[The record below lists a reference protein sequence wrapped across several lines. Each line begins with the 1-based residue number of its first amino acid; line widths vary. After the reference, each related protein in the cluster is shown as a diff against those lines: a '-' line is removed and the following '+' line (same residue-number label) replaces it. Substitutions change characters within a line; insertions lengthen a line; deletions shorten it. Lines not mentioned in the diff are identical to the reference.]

1 MRATEFKVSFLKRA
15 SIDLADNEKVSIW
28 EPTRA
33 GSVAVSDTGVHLT
46 GKWRVSA
53 IGNFLGGGLLG
64 ELLIKP
70 FFLKDRSETVPFDA
84 MERVVVHAKKKRTTF
99 HIFQPRDQGMVEVHV
114 FVADKNATPEIVK
127 ALKTAVPG
135 DLLKEE
141 TAA

>member
-1 MRATEFKVSFLKRA
+1 VRATEFKVSFLKRA

>member
-1 MRATEFKVSFLKRA
+1 VRATEFKVSFLKRA

-114 FVADKNATPEIVK
+114 FGGEKNATPEIVK

>member
-1 MRATEFKVSFLKRA
+1 MTTNEFKVSFLKRA
-15 SIDLADNEKVSIW
+15 SVDLADNEKVSIW
-28 EPTRA
+28 EPTRG
-33 GSVAVSDTGVHLT
+33 GSLTVSDSSVHLS

-84 MERVVVHAKKKRTTF
+84 MERAVIHTKKKRTTF
-99 HIFQPRDQGMVEVHV
+99 HIFQSRDQGMVEVHV

-127 ALKTAVPG
+127 ALKATVPS

>member
-1 MRATEFKVSFLKRA
+1 MKTSEFKVSFLKRA
-15 SIDLADNEKVSIW
+15 SVDLADNEKVSIW

-33 GSVAVSDTGVHLT
+33 GSMYVSDGGVHLS

-84 MERVVVHAKKKRTTF
+84 MERVVIHTKKKRTTF
-99 HIFQPRDQGMVEVHV
+99 HVFQSRDQGMVEVHV
-114 FVADKNATPEIVK
+114 FVADKNTTPEIAK
-127 ALKTAVPG
+127 ALKTTVPEN
-135 DLLKEE
+135 LLKEE
-141 TAA
+141 TTG